1 MGEPTYQANRQQ
13 FIALIKE
20 AMIEQHLSNNRLAQL
35 AGIAESTV
43 RKILKDDGDIES
55 IGPHPQVV
63 KAICRVLN
71 LDVIAAFQLLDY
83 LPTMPQLYLSDQAE
97 RIGVRYDRLP
107 KDKQTVLVD
116 LLDSLEKSA
125 NLGTPDITLEKVLNA
140 VRQLRREHP
149 MFEKRKFNFQDEL
162 GHLSVRFTPSLQI
175 PPMRKQIIQ
184 RFKFVFRD
192 DLATVEQVTEQRLDE
207 LLQHSL
213 DILALQML
221 LPRKD
226 IPSALE
232 KLYWLC
238 FWDKAYGISTVKLA
252 DDHQQG
258 FRALWVLL
266 NTLFTFNA

>member
-1 MGEPTYQANRQQ
+1 MSDMTYQANRQQ
-13 FIALIKE
+13 FIDLVKN
-20 AMIEQHLSNNRLAQL
+20 AMAEQHLSNNRLAQL

-43 RKILKDDGDIES
+43 RKILKDGGDPES

-83 LPTMPQLYLSDQAE
+83 LPTMPQSYLSDQAE
-97 RIGVRYDRLP
+97 RIGIRFDRLP
-107 KDKQTVLVD
+107 KDKQNVLVD

-125 NLGTPDITLEKVLNA
+125 NLGTPDEALETILNA
-140 VRQLRREHP
+140 VRQLRRDHS
-149 MFEKRKFNFQDEL
+149 MFEKRKFNLQDEM

-175 PPMRKQIIQ
+175 PPMRKQLVD
-184 RFKFVFRD
+184 RFKFVFHD
-192 DLATVEQVTEQRLDE
+192 DPVVADAIDEAYLDG
-207 LLQHSL
+207 LLQQPSV
-213 DILALQML
+213 ILALQML

-238 FWDKAYGISTVKLA
+238 FWDKAYGVSTTKLA
-252 DDHQQG
+252 EEHQQS
-258 FRALWVLL
+258 FRALWQMLT
-266 NTLFTFNA
+266 TLHQWGR